1 MTSEYKDASRSSHAA
16 KMARMLKDAD
26 KHSDADVKA
35 HERNKPHLS
44 KEKVAKIADHEI
56 EVKGTPKKARLDRP
70 GRKKGGRTKGDVNI
84 IIAQKPDQG
93 AMPAGAQAPMM
104 PPPRPPVMPP
114 AAGAGAPM
122 PPPGGMPPAAPGAS
136 AGMPPMMPRKRGG
149 KAEHPDIDMHYGAGG
164 GLARLEKAAK
174 YGARK

>member
-1 MTSEYKDASRSSHAA
+1 MTSEYKDASRSPHAA

-44 KEKVAKIADHEI
+44 KEKVAKIADREI

-93 AMPAGAQAPMM
+93 AIPAGAQ
-104 PPPRPPVMPP
+104 
-114 AAGAGAPM
+114 
-122 PPPGGMPPAAPGAS
+122 
-136 AGMPPMMPRKRGG
+136 PPMMPRKRGG